1 MLQSRW
7 VPASSNSAHKQA
19 GSNIIKYLLHCLTLW
34 DPCSTNEIAA
44 IKCQMLHRTST
55 FSWVRQCSQSLWRT
69 KLDGDQ
75 VHVSQ
80 ILLHYYNPR
89 EHYCVLLTRVNY
101 IKEERLLN
109 HTEQVTYVLC
119 GHHDLG
125 STHTLDLWM
134 HSIDLSSDV
143 CKKSWYSGWDGIGAC
158 SAGYIVGTHR
168 IKNKLAVYVWH
179 WKINRSE

>member
-1 MLQSRW
+1 
-7 VPASSNSAHKQA
+7 
-19 GSNIIKYLLHCLTLW
+19 
-34 DPCSTNEIAA
+34 
-44 IKCQMLHRTST
+44 MLHRTST

-158 SAGYIVGTHR
+158 SAGSKFHCSSFNTYIPMIYCRNAQNQESACCIRVAS
-168 IKNKLAVYVWH
+168 KNQQIRVIVK
-179 WKINRSE
+179 KICCPEFYGHCRCFLKV